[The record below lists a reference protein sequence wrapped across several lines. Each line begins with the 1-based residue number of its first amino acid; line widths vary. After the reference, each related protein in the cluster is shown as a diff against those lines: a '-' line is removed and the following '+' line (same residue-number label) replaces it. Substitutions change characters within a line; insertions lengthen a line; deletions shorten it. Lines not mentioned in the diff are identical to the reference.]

1 MAKATPPASRS
12 VRFTDI
18 VFPPYGPLRPS
29 WRV

>member
-18 VFPPYGPLRPS
+18 MFPPYGPLRPS
-29 WRV
+29 RRV